1 MIPKLLV
8 TIGVLFYAL
17 AVPLLEIN
25 ATHVF
30 NAESVPHARLHGVW
44 QLATNTAFGVFGL
57 WLIWFRRELR
67 LAAVLTFLVTGGF
80 LVAYVT
86 RGAYGGSMVLSDG
99 SEKTLMG
106 INLRVFAFGL
116 AILLSLLALALD
128 RRGGP
133 QG

>member
-1 MIPKLLV
+1 M
-8 TIGVLFYAL
+8 
-17 AVPLLEIN
+17 
-25 ATHVF
+25 
-30 NAESVPHARLHGVW
+30 RC
-44 QLATNTAFGVFGL
+44 
-57 WLIWFRRELR
+57 
-67 LAAVLTFLVTGGF
+67 TGGF

-106 INLRVFAFGL
+106 INLGVFAFGL